1 MPTISKRVTSKGKA
15 HYRVQVRLKGYPVRM
30 GTFETKKEAV
40 DWARDVED
48 GLKKGRLGVGA
59 ADRTFAELLDRFEEK
74 KLAEMAR
81 VDHGYRGHLLWWREE
96 LGGHFAR
103 QITTSMVREAKEKL
117 LRLPGG
123 GGRRRGRATVN
134 RYMTTLS
141 TVFSLGVRLEWIE
154 HNVARRIEKEEEPDG
169 RVRFLS
175 RPADEQDCELDRLLA
190 ACRESKSGDLFDLVV
205 LALHTGCRASE
216 LLQLRA
222 AFVRLS
228 VGGFTLPAEI
238 SKNGEPRFVP
248 LAGDAGEIVERRLAQ
263 LRQRPGSDYLFAGRD
278 GGPLKF
284 PRHAWET
291 ALERAGV
298 GNFRFHDL
306 RHTHASY
313 LAMLGASNIELKES
327 LGHKTLAM
335 VARYTHLAN
344 SHKSEVAAR
353 LAGELGRRT

>member
-1 MPTISKRVTSKGKA
+1 MPTISKRVTSKGKV

-30 GTFETKKEAV
+30 STFDTKKEAL

-48 GLKKGRLGVGA
+48 GLKKGRLGAGA
-59 ADRTFAELLDRFEEK
+59 PDRTFAELLDRFEER
-74 KLAEMAR
+74 KLAEMPR
-81 VDHGYRGHLLWWREE
+81 VDHGYRGHLRWWRKE
-96 LGGHFAR
+96 LGGHFLR
-103 QITTSMVREAKEKL
+103 QVTTSMVREAKEKL
-117 LRLPGG
+117 LRQPGG

-141 TVFSLGVRLEWIE
+141 TVFRLGLRLEWIE
-154 HNVARRIEKEEEPDG
+154 HNVAHRIEKEEEPDG

-175 RPADEQDCELDRLLA
+175 RPVDEQDCELDRLLR
-190 ACRESKSGDLFDLVV
+190 ACRQSACADLFDLVV
-205 LALHTGCRASE
+205 LALHTGCRAGE
-216 LLQLRA
+216 LLKLIA
-222 AFVRLS
+222 PFVRPS
-228 VGGFTLPAEI
+228 AGGFTLPAEI

-248 LAGDAGEIVERRLAQ
+248 LAGDAAEIVERRLRQ
-263 LRQRPGSDYLFAGRD
+263 LREGSNYLFAGRD
-278 GGPLKF
+278 GRPLAF
-284 PRHAWET
+284 PRRAWRN
-291 ALERAGV
+291 ALRRASI

-353 LAGELGRRT
+353 LAGELGHRT